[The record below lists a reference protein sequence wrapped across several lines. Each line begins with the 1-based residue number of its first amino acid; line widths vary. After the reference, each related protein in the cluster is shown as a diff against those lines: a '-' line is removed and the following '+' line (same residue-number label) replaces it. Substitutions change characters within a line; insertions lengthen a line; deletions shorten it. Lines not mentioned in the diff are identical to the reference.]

1 MGFIPLSEA
10 ARLPPGVTWGQLRD
24 AVRSP
29 RGLAGWTER
38 WNVRTGEVRVF
49 PRLRVNPLKF
59 EQDGEAVMAPTNAKT
74 PDEELDD
81 IFDAMDTCCGE
92 LRDIYGDLDTAVNRL
107 HALANA
113 TPPGLARE
121 SIQNA
126 ADRLDNMVIE
136 VDELDSILEQLKTV
150 DFT

>member
-1 MGFIPLSEA
+1 
-10 ARLPPGVTWGQLRD
+10 
-24 AVRSP
+24 
-29 RGLAGWTER
+29 
-38 WNVRTGEVRVF
+38 
-49 PRLRVNPLKF
+49 
-59 EQDGEAVMAPTNAKT
+59 MAPTNAKT

-107 HALANA
+107 HTLANA